1 MPAGR
6 AGPRAQHQLWEEI
19 IMKLVKTILA
29 ATTAIGMATA
39 AQAAEMTMKFGHVGA
54 PGSLFEA
61 TVDHFA
67 ECVNSNMGDMV
78 EVQTFGSSQLGK
90 DKELLQKL
98 KLGQV
103 DFSLPSSVMS
113 SVDDAFGIFE
123 MPYII
128 SDRDHMRRVQD
139 AMMDTFQEAANE
151 NGYHIV
157 GLAENGFRNI
167 TNNVRPINVPA
178 DLSGIK
184 LRTPNG
190 VWRLKMF
197 REYGANPTPMA
208 FSDVFTA
215 LQTGVMDGQENPY
228 AQIASAKF
236 QEVQKYLS
244 ITGHVYTPAYILMS
258 KKKFDGLSEDVQAG
272 LTDCANQ
279 TQDFTYEKAAE
290 LEESL
295 LKVIKDAGVEVNE
308 ADKAAFIE
316 ASKPIYDQ
324 FAEEVEGGQEMIDT
338 VLGLGES
345 G

>member
-1 MPAGR
+1 
-6 AGPRAQHQLWEEI
+6 
-19 IMKLVKTILA
+19 MKLFKTLLV
-29 ATTAIGMATA
+29 ATTAIGLASSASA
-39 AQAAEMTMKFGHVGA
+39 ADMTMKFGHVGK

-61 TVDHFA
+61 SVDNFA
-67 ECVNSNMGDMV
+67 GCVNGAMGNKV

-103 DFSLPSSVMS
+103 DFALPSSVMS
-113 SVDDAFGIFE
+113 SVDDSFGIFE

-128 SDRDHMRRVQD
+128 TSRDHMRRVQG
-139 AMMDTFQEAANE
+139 AMMDTFQNAAHK

-167 TNNVRPINVPA
+167 TNNVRPVNVPA
-178 DLSGIK
+178 DLKGIK

-197 REYGANPTPMA
+197 KEYGANPTPMA

-215 LQTGVMDGQENPY
+215 LQTGVIDGQENPY

-244 ITGHVYTPAYILMS
+244 VTGHVYTPAYILTS
-258 KKKFDGLSEDVQAG
+258 KKKFDALPADVQAG
-272 LTDCANQ
+272 LTDCANK
-279 TQDFTYEKAAE
+279 TQDFTYVKAAE
-290 LEESL
+290 LEDSL
-295 LKVIKDAGVEVNE
+295 LAVIKDAGVAINT

-316 ASKPIYDQ
+316 ASKPIYKQ
-324 FAEEVEGGQEMIDT
+324 FADEVDGGQQMIDT
-338 VLGLGES
+338 VLGLGNA

>member
-1 MPAGR
+1 MK
-6 AGPRAQHQLWEEI
+6 I
-19 IMKLVKTILA
+19 IGKLLA
-29 ATTAIGMATA
+29 ATAIAGIATSAFA
-39 AQAAEMTMKFGHVGA
+39 ADMTMKFGHVGA

-61 TVDHFA
+61 SVNNFA
-67 ECVNSNMGDMV
+67 ECVNTTLADKV

-103 DFSLPSSVMS
+103 DFSLPSSIMS
-113 SVDDAFGIFE
+113 SVDDTFGIFE

-128 SDRDHMRRVQD
+128 SDRDHMRRVQG
-139 AMMDTFQEAANE
+139 AMMDKFQGAAHA
-151 NGYHIV
+151 NGYHIIS
-157 GLAENGFRNI
+157 LAENGFRNI
-167 TNNVRPINVPA
+167 TNNVRPVNVPA
-178 DLSGIK
+178 DLEGIK
-184 LRTPNG
+184 LRTPSG

-197 REYGANPTPMA
+197 KEYGANPTPMA

-215 LQTGVMDGQENPY
+215 LQTGVIDGQENPY

-244 ITGHVYTPAYILMS
+244 VTGHVYTPAYILAS
-258 KKKFDGLSEDVQAG
+258 KKNFDNLPADIQTT
-272 LTDCANQ
+272 LTDCGNK

-290 LEESL
+290 LEASL
-295 LKVIKDAGVEVNE
+295 LKVIEDAGVAVNQ

-316 ASKPIYDQ
+316 ASKPIYKQ
-324 FAEEVEGGQEMIDT
+324 FADEVEGGQDMIDT
-338 VLGLGES
+338 VLKLGKA

>member
-1 MPAGR
+1 
-6 AGPRAQHQLWEEI
+6 
-19 IMKLVKTILA
+19 MKAIAKLLA
-29 ATTAIGMATA
+29 ATTLCGMTSGASGA
-39 AQAAEMTMKFGHVGA
+39 DMTMKFGHVGA

-61 TVDHFA
+61 TVDNFA
-67 ECVNSNMGDMV
+67 ACTNAALAGKV

-113 SVDDAFGIFE
+113 SVDDSFGIFE

-128 SDRDHMRRVQD
+128 SNRDHMRRVQGT
-139 AMMDTFQEAANE
+139 MMDTFQDAAHK

-167 TNNVRPINVPA
+167 TNNLRPVNVPA
-178 DLSGIK
+178 DLKGIK

-197 REYGANPTPMA
+197 KEYGANPTPMA

-215 LQTGVMDGQENPY
+215 LQTGVIDGQENPY

-244 ITGHVYTPAYILMS
+244 ITGHVYTPAYILAS
-258 KKKFDGLSEDVQAG
+258 KKQFDKLPEDVQAA

-290 LEESL
+290 LEASL
-295 LKVIKDAGVEVNE
+295 LKVIEDAGVEVNT

-316 ASKPIYDQ
+316 ASKPIYKQ
-324 FAEEVEGGQEMIDT
+324 FADEVEGGQEMIDT
-338 VLGLGES
+338 VLRLGKS